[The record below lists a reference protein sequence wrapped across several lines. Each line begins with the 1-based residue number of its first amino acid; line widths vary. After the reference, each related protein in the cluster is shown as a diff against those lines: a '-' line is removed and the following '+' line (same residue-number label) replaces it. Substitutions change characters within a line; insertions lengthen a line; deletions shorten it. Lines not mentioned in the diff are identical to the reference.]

1 LGFRFTKRLQR
12 LRPRARRDERL
23 CLGGGFVRVRF
34 SFMKSVL
41 LIDDDHAF
49 RQMLTELLQGN
60 GWEVFEAADGEVGLN
75 IALQK
80 RPDVVVCDL
89 LMPRCNGFQFCR
101 AIKSQRAFL
110 PNVRVVVS
118 SGSNY
123 ASDRMNALEA
133 GADEYIT
140 KPIAAKDLFAV
151 LEKVTQGTRGD
162 DSDERTGVESWK
174 GARLKFWGV
183 RGSIPTPGPNTLQ
196 YGGNTSCVELR
207 ADGELIILDAGSG
220 IRPLGVNLR
229 NEFKGKPI
237 NLNLLISHTHWDHI
251 QGFPFFVPAYNPR
264 NQVRIL
270 AFEGA
275 RKGLEATLASQMESP
290 YFPISMQQMPGNLY
304 VQELK
309 DMEFQVGKVH
319 IKASFMNH
327 PGICVGFR
335 VETSGG
341 SVAYLPDNELFRRLR
356 NSGADP
362 SVHNTAFAERQDQ
375 KLIEF
380 IRGCDVA
387 IMDSQYDAEEYPDHV
402 GWGHSCVDDTV
413 DAAMKAGVKH
423 LFLFHHDPDHDD
435 AHVTRMLMG
444 ARQQAEAAGSSMVV
458 DAAREGAEVF
468 LEPKVATEEKREVA
482 AAAAVVA

>member
-1 LGFRFTKRLQR
+1 
-12 LRPRARRDERL
+12 
-23 CLGGGFVRVRF
+23 
-34 SFMKSVL
+34 MKTVL
-41 LIDDDHAF
+41 LIDDDQAF
-49 RQMLTELLQGN
+49 RQMLSELLKGN
-60 GWEVFEAADGEVGLN
+60 GWEVYEAADGEVGLN

-101 AIKSQRAFL
+101 SIKQQRAFL
-110 PNVRVVVS
+110 PNIRVVVS

-123 ASDRMNALEA
+123 ASDRMNALES

-140 KPIAAKDLFAV
+140 KPIHAADLFAV
-151 LEKVTQGTRGD
+151 LERVTHAARGD
-162 DSDERTGVESWK
+162 AAESGPGMDSWQ

-183 RGSIPTPGPNTLQ
+183 RGSIPTPGADTVM
-196 YGGNTSCVELR
+196 YGGNTSCIELR

-220 IRPLGVNLR
+220 IRPLGVSLR
-229 NEFKGKPI
+229 KEFKGKPI
-237 NLNLLISHTHWDHI
+237 NLSLLISHTHWDHI
-251 QGFPFFVPAYNPR
+251 QGFPFFVPAYNPQ

-309 DMEFQVGKVH
+309 DMDFTVGKVRV
-319 IKASFMNH
+319 KASFMNH

-335 VETSGG
+335 IETSGG
-341 SVAYLPDNELFRRLR
+341 AVAYLPDNELYRRLR
-356 NSGADP
+356 TSAGGSQNETD
-362 SVHNTAFAERQDQ
+362 FAEREDQ

-380 IRGCDVA
+380 IKGVDVA

-413 DAAMKAGVKH
+413 DVAMKAGVKR
-423 LFLFHHDPDHDD
+423 LFLFHHDPDHND
-435 AHVTRMLMG
+435 AHITKMLLG
-444 ARQQAEAAGSSMVV
+444 ARQQAKAAGSSILI
-458 DAAREGAEVF
+458 DAALEGLEVY
-468 LEPKVATEEKREVA
+468 LAPKQVEALASEPAPVAV
-482 AAAAVVA
+482 